1 MFLYFPFL
9 HAELVGG
16 PLPGRVLLLNPGLAA
31 AQEKAFTPA
40 DLPLEPKSAARYVA
54 ESLAFGEN
62 FSRPGD
68 MAAAMRADAGRD
80 DESGTAI
87 RSALSRIGKDSPKE
101 APEAA
106 RANAQ
111 ATLLFAYVYEER
123 LIELGALA
131 EDIEVG
137 MGRLRTSLGLDADEM
152 DDEER
157 AATAALAGESEGNEA
172 RREAISSWRTVLRAM
187 QTLVPEAEGFVTLEP
202 AVREDLEEEGVSFAA
217 VPSETFGVSMVAAD
231 VPRSLLAKGSGKAK
245 DVNGAVRVLC
255 RA

>member
-9 HAELVGG
+9 HAALVGG
-16 PLPGRVLLLNPGLAA
+16 PLPEGVSLLNPGLAS

-80 DESGTAI
+80 EESGTAI
-87 RSALSRIGKDSPKE
+87 RSALSRIEKGRTKD
-101 APEAA
+101 APDAA

-111 ATLLFAYVYEER
+111 ATLLFAYAFEER
-123 LIELGALA
+123 LIELSALS

-137 MGRLRTSLGLDADEM
+137 MGRLRASLGLDADEM

-157 AATAALAGESEGNEA
+157 TATAALAASKDDEE
-172 RREAISSWRTVLRAM
+172 RREAVSSWRIVLRAM
-187 QTLVPEAEGFVTLEP
+187 LTLVPTAQGFVSFERS
-202 AVREDLEEEGVSFAA
+202 VREDLEEEGVAFAPLSPE
-217 VPSETFGVSMVAAD
+217 VFGFPMVAAD
-231 VPRSLLAKGSGKAK
+231 VPVSMVAKGLGMTGEITGS
-245 DVNGAVRVLC
+245 VRILC
-255 RA
+255 LA

>member
-9 HAELVGG
+9 HAELVSG
-16 PLPGRVLLLNPGLAA
+16 PLPEGISLLNPGLVS
-31 AQEKAFTPA
+31 AQEKAFIPA

-87 RSALSRIGKDSPKE
+87 RSALSRIEKE
-101 APEAA
+101 RVEDAPDAA

-111 ATLLFAYVYEER
+111 ATLLFAYAFEER
-123 LIELGALA
+123 LIELNALS

-137 MGRLRTSLGLDADEM
+137 MGRLRASLGLDDEM

-157 AATAALAGESEGNEA
+157 TATADLVAASEGDVA
-172 RREAISSWRTVLRAM
+172 RREAVSSWRIVLRAM
-187 QTLVPEAEGFVTLEP
+187 LTLVPEARGFVSFEQ
-202 AVREDLEEEGVSFAA
+202 AVREDLEEEGVEFAPLSPE
-217 VPSETFGVSMVAAD
+217 VFGLPMIVAD
-231 VPRSLLAKGSGKAK
+231 VPVSVVFKGIGGTGEASGS
-245 DVNGAVRVLC
+245 VRILC
-255 RA
+255 PA

>member
-1 MFLYFPFL
+1 MLLYFPFL

-16 PLPGRVLLLNPGLAA
+16 PLPERVLLLNPGLASS
-31 AQEKAFTPA
+31 QEKAFTPA
-40 DLPLEPKSAARYVA
+40 DLPLAPKSAARYVA

-87 RSALSRIGKDSPKE
+87 RSALSRIGKDSPKDTS
-101 APEAA
+101 EAA

-111 ATLLFAYVYEER
+111 ATLLFAYVHEER
-123 LIELGALA
+123 LIELDALS
-131 EDIEVG
+131 EDIEAG

-157 AATAALAGESEGNEA
+157 TATTTLADESERDET
-172 RREAISSWRTVLRAM
+172 RREVVSSWRIVLRAM
-187 QTLVPEAEGFVTLEP
+187 RTLVPEAEGFVSLEQS
-202 AVREDLEEEGVSFAA
+202 VREDLEEEGVTFVAL
-217 VPSETFGVSMVAAD
+217 PPETSGVRLAAAD
-231 VPRSLLAKGSGKAK
+231 VPLSLLAKGSG
-245 DVNGAVRVLC
+245 GAGEAVGSVRVLC